1 MVGRVLLTSSFT
13 FSKCCAVEQFAFLH
27 SVTLFALCFSSLSC
41 LTVATDQARDA
52 QHPIHSFV
60 TFVCPVFKEEQEDG
74 HQNPLCDGAQHKH
87 HHRRL
92 SQELYDGRTPRHP
105 EPEGIQ
111 TDGEERSGKLYE
123 GEAWLV
129 REEVQSVGFRKTTP
143 APSIRDSEVL
153 SLEVLKVRHESEN
166 CFVEHLQCVV
176 PYSEQR
182 DVEMIRGL
190 HYPSV
195 GDTQP

>member
-1 MVGRVLLTSSFT
+1 M
-13 FSKCCAVEQFAFLH
+13 
-27 SVTLFALCFSSLSC
+27 
-41 LTVATDQARDA
+41 
-52 QHPIHSFV
+52 
-60 TFVCPVFKEEQEDG
+60 
-74 HQNPLCDGAQHKH
+74 
-87 HHRRL
+87 
-92 SQELYDGRTPRHP
+92 
-105 EPEGIQ
+105 
-111 TDGEERSGKLYE
+111 
-123 GEAWLV
+123 
-129 REEVQSVGFRKTTP
+129 QSVGFRKTTP

-153 SLEVLKVRHESEN
+153 SLEVLKVRHELEN